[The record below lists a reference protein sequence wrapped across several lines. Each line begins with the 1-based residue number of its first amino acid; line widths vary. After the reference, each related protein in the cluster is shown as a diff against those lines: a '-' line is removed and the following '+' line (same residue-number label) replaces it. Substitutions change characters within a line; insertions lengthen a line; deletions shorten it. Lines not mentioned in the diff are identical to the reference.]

1 MGGEPARLV
10 AAGVTLRDQ
19 VNERWPNRDTA
30 SDGWIGDADHAS
42 RDSDHNPDA
51 AGWVH
56 AIDIDKDGID
66 ADALADQLI
75 RYARTKQPGW
85 RRLKNVVFKG
95 RVASGT
101 YASSFWTWRA
111 DPDLGHY
118 HHIHISF
125 TDAAETDGRPFPL
138 DILESDMP
146 LSDDD
151 VKRIAAAVWNTVIKT
166 GWQTDG
172 TFDANNRQEV
182 RALTALS
189 DARGVARKVAYQGS
203 PTTDE
208 SAIADAVV
216 DEIADRIG
224 E

>member
-1 MGGEPARLV
+1 MARLV
-10 AAGVTLRDQ
+10 AAGVKLRDQ
-19 VNERWPNRDTA
+19 VDERWPNRDTS
-30 SDGWIGDADHAS
+30 SDGWIGDTDHRA
-42 RDSDHNPDA
+42 RPSDHNPDA
-51 AGWVH
+51 QGWVH

-75 RYARTKQPGW
+75 AYARNREPGS

-101 YASSFWTWRA
+101 YPDKFWTWRR
-111 DPDLGHY
+111 DPSLGHY
-118 HHIHISF
+118 THIHVSF

-151 VKRIAAAVWNTVIKT
+151 VKRIARAVWQHQFQT
-166 GWQTDG
+166 GWQNDG
-172 TFDANNRQEV
+172 TFDPTKPLTVKAQ
-182 RALTALS
+182 TALS
-189 DARGVARKVAYQGS
+189 DSRGASRRAVYQGT

-208 SAIADAVV
+208 AAIADAVV